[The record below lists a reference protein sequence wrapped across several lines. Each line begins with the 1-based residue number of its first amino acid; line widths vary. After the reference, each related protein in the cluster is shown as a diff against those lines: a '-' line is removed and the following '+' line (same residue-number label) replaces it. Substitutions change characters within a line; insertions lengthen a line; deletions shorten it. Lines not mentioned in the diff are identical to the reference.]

1 LDEAALLTGMTY
13 VDLNPIRAGMAPTPE
28 QSEYTSVLA
37 RIQELRGETKEQAA
51 DTPAVTL
58 LPFKEAESLDAPDHL
73 PFALLEYLQLV
84 DWAGRAVRS
93 GKSGYIPGSAPPI
106 LDRLGID
113 PQQYL
118 STMNRGG
125 NRFGAAIGCVDS
137 LKRAAERLRQR
148 YIRGVGEAKLLFRL
162 LPT

>member
-1 LDEAALLTGMTY
+1 MGLVE
-13 VDLNPIRAGMAPTPE
+13 R
-28 QSEYTSVLA
+28 
-37 RIQELRGETKEQAA
+37 LR
-51 DTPAVTL
+51 
-58 LPFKEAESLDAPDHL
+58 
-73 PFALLEYLQLV
+73 
-84 DWAGRAVRS
+84 